1 LAGTS
6 FHRERRFDGD
16 PPDRRVSRA
25 GTVQRQELLM
35 SFFDKV
41 VAAITPPESDETRV
55 EARAKA
61 RSAASPGDWLSQV
74 LDHHDEIEARFADV
88 KAASDAAAQRA
99 AQKELALILTGHSNA
114 EESVLYPALAD
125 EGEKAHAGLAYEEQ
139 AMAKVEMALL
149 EKLQPLSQDY
159 LDKLEHIR
167 GAVTHHMY
175 QEESNWFLD
184 LKEKVPGDE
193 QAMLGDR
200 YREEIER
207 YVGGLVT
214 A

>member
-1 LAGTS
+1 
-6 FHRERRFDGD
+6 
-16 PPDRRVSRA
+16 
-25 GTVQRQELLM
+25 M
-35 SFFDKV
+35 SFFDKI
-41 VAAITPPESDETRV
+41 VAAITPPESDETRM
-55 EARAKA
+55 EARSKA
-61 RSAASPGDWLSQV
+61 RAAASPGDWLSQV

-88 KAASDAAAQRA
+88 KAAADAGTRRA

-114 EESVLYPALAD
+114 EESVLYPALA
-125 EGEKAHAGLAYEEQ
+125 EKGEKAHAGMAYEEQ

-149 EKLQPLSQDY
+149 EKLDPMSQEY
-159 LDKLEHIR
+159 VDKLGHIR

-175 QEESNWFLD
+175 QEESNWFLG
-184 LKEKVPGDE
+184 LKDKVPGAE

-207 YVGGLVT
+207 YVGAELVS